1 MYRLTVDEQ
10 SVVARAAALADAHIA
25 PHANRVDR
33 EACFPAE
40 SLKALAEGGFMG
52 LMVPAELGGMGL
64 RLRAAMAVLEQIG
77 QRCGS
82 TAMIFLMHLC
92 GSSCYG
98 AEATARPD
106 GPFADLMRQV
116 AAGRHLSTLAWSE
129 KGSRSHFW
137 APVGTARLE
146 GDAVVLDAQKSWVT
160 TAAHADGYV
169 ATSVGA
175 SGSGIDLY
183 LVRAGD
189 AGWSVSGNWDGVGL
203 RGNASNPMSLEA
215 CRIPAHRRMG
225 PAGQALD
232 IMLGVVLPIF
242 QLGCAAIATSL
253 AEESIRLTTAHLGAS
268 RLHHLDAALS
278 DLPVLRARLAQ
289 MRINT
294 DRARAHI
301 SATLD
306 SVEAPSEATTLLV
319 LETKA
324 SAADAARETTEL
336 AMLACG
342 GAAFSRHLEVER
354 CFRDCRAMSVM
365 APTSDAIR
373 EFVGRALVGLP
384 VFG

>member
-1 MYRLTVDEQ
+1 MYRLTAEEQ
-10 SVVARAAALADAHIA
+10 TVVARAAALADAHIA

-33 EACFPAE
+33 EGCFPAE
-40 SLKALAEGGFMG
+40 SLKALADGGFMG
-52 LMVPAELGGMGL
+52 LMIPVEHGGMGL
-64 RLRAAMAVLEQIG
+64 RLRASMAVLEQIG

-92 GSSCYG
+92 GSSCYV
-98 AEATARPD
+98 ADAAANPA
-106 GPFADLMRQV
+106 GPFAALLGEV

-137 APVGTARLE
+137 APVGKARQEE
-146 GDAVVLDAQKSWVT
+146 GHVVLDAHKSWVT
-160 TAAHADGYV
+160 TANHADGYV
-169 ATSVGA
+169 ATSVSATGT
-175 SGSGIDLY
+175 GIDLY

-189 AGWSVSGNWDGVGL
+189 AGWSVSGRWDGVGL
-203 RGNASNPMSLEA
+203 RGNASNPMVLDS
-215 CRIPAHRRMG
+215 CRIPVDRRMG
-225 PAGQALD
+225 PAGGALD

-242 QLGCAAIATSL
+242 QLGCAAIATSQ

-306 SVEAPSEATTLLV
+306 SVEAPTDATTLLV

-365 APTSDAIR
+365 APTSDVIR